1 MISSYSLFID
11 VTPARFNGSQYI
23 SISAL
28 IPNQTITE
36 EFIVKFKTRLPSG
49 VIFTTQTSQSDDSV
63 TVFMYQSKLMI
74 KYLLS
79 GYQQVCSL
87 KFIQNSECKVGDS
100 SNVLDRVKESLW
112 NCCCCKSFFVLQG
125 GYL

>member
-1 MISSYSLFID
+1 MIASYSLFID

-28 IPNQTITE
+28 IPNRTITE
-36 EFIVKFKTRLPSG
+36 ECTVKFKTRLPSG
-49 VIFTTQTSQSDDSV
+49 VIFTTWTSQSDDSV

-79 GYQQVCSL
+79 GYQQVCSIKCIL
-87 KFIQNSECKVGDS
+87 
-100 SNVLDRVKESLW
+100 
-112 NCCCCKSFFVLQG
+112 
-125 GYL
+125 